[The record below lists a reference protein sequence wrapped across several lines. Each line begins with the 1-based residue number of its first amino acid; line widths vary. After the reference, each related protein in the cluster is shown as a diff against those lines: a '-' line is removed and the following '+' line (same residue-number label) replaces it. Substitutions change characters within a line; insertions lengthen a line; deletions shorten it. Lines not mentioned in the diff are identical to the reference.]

1 MRLLMNIYRYVPSI
15 RDSLYTLGCYR
26 LAELHIV
33 ESSLGYILIH
43 RLRTYKMH
51 NQNQV
56 SKQKYWA
63 FYLISWM
70 GFKRNDQ
77 AKIYNYM
84 TFSTHVLKVTFK
96 QIYFEHVGE
105 IHHYINWNL
114 HSITKLLVD
123 YFFDALTKM
132 HNSFIQPIRYHI
144 SKTQQILWIKEQS
157 IRCIMHSIF
166 PSLESS
172 KHITTAQLCTC
183 QLICIHYSVTRLCLN
198 NKFK

>member
-15 RDSLYTLGCYR
+15 RDSLYILGCYR

-77 AKIYNYM
+77 PKIYNHM
-84 TFSTHVLKVTFK
+84 PFSTKVLKVTFK

-105 IHHYINWNL
+105 IHHYITETYIPSPNSSLIISLMLSPKCITASFNL
-114 HSITKLLVD
+114 LDTISAKPSK
-123 YFFDALTKM
+123 YYESKNSRYGAL
-132 HNSFIQPIRYHI
+132 
-144 SKTQQILWIKEQS
+144 
-157 IRCIMHSIF
+157 CI
-166 PSLESS
+166 
-172 KHITTAQLCTC
+172 A
-183 QLICIHYSVTRLCLN
+183 YSHH
-198 NKFK
+198 